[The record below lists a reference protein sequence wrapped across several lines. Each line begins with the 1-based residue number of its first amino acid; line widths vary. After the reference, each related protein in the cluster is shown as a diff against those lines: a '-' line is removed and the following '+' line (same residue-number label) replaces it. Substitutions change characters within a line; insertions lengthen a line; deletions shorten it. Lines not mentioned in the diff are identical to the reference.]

1 MCAWYVCY
9 RRFKLKYGLL
19 YDTNCYYGRS
29 NVLTQN
35 QADAESCFLIN
46 QYILPVL
53 HIGRHFLSF
62 FIWTLHCLPFDFRLL
77 IVYLLSSNLA
87 WNWDHWLWSNTTLD
101 IRISISPQKGTCG
114 VLRAT
119 LVTNPV
125 NAKGNGRIVITNKR
139 LHILKCQWLH
149 ERFLN

>member
-46 QYILPVL
+46 QYILPIL
-53 HIGRHFLSF
+53 HIGRL
-62 FIWTLHCLPFDFRLL
+62 
-77 IVYLLSSNLA
+77 
-87 WNWDHWLWSNTTLD
+87 
-101 IRISISPQKGTCG
+101 KGE
-114 VLRAT
+114 LKFKIPA
-119 LVTNPV
+119 N
-125 NAKGNGRIVITNKR
+125 
-139 LHILKCQWLH
+139 IL
-149 ERFLN
+149 N